1 MSLGVHF
8 ALSAADCKKL
18 RALEDA
24 EGRQEL
30 ISEDLE
36 EKYLASDRWSFQL
49 DKAWDALH
57 RSLTDGQLLYA
68 TGPFPLAY
76 AVLGGEALDVGEDY
90 TACLLTPAQVA
101 EASAALAGVT
111 EAWLRGRYFA
121 LDAKAYGSPLT
132 EEDFAYVWSS
142 FQGLPAF
149 FARAAEAKRSVL
161 FSVDC

>member
-18 RALEDA
+18 RGLDDPAA
-24 EGRQEL
+24 RQEL

-76 AVLGGEALDVGEDY
+76 AVLGGEPLDVGEDY
-90 TACLLTPAQVA
+90 TARLLTPEQVA
-101 EASAALAGVT
+101 EVATALATVT
-111 EAWLRGRYFA
+111 EPWLRKRYFA
-121 LDAKAYGSPLT
+121 LDAKQYGSPVT
-132 EEDFAYVWSS
+132 QEDFAYVWSS

-149 FARAAEAKRSVL
+149 FARAAEAKRAVL